1 MKIRRNENRKRKAF
15 TLLEILVVI
24 TLLALL
30 AGFAISNVGSLFS
43 GGQKKIAQTFV
54 DSGMDTPLMAYRMAV
69 GAYPTTE
76 QGLEALIKAPE
87 GTEGVWTGPY
97 LKQKSIPQDPWG
109 NPYHYKC
116 PGVNNTDS
124 YDLWSWGPDRV
135 ESADDICNWKKED
148 KK

>member
-1 MKIRRNENRKRKAF
+1 MKLRRNENRNRKAF

-30 AGFAISNVGSLFS
+30 AGFAISNVGSLLS

-54 DSGMDTPLMAYRMAV
+54 DSGLDTPLMAYRMAV

-76 QGLEALIKAPE
+76 QGLSALIKAPE

-97 LKQKSIPQDPWG
+97 LKQKSVPIDPWKT
-109 NPYHYKC
+109 PYQYKC
-116 PGVNNTDS
+116 PGTHNPDG
-124 YDLWSWGPDRV
+124 YDVWSLGPDRV
-135 ESADDICNWKKED
+135 ESDDDIGNWTKEEKK
-148 KK
+148 

>member
-54 DSGMDTPLMAYRMAV
+54 DSGMDFMKNVKTSV
-69 GAYPTTE
+69 G
-76 QGLEALIKAPE
+76 L
-87 GTEGVWTGPY
+87 
-97 LKQKSIPQDPWG
+97 
-109 NPYHYKC
+109 
-116 PGVNNTDS
+116 
-124 YDLWSWGPDRV
+124 R
-135 ESADDICNWKKED
+135 
-148 KK
+148 